1 LYIQIL
7 QFSYYKLE
15 IEKHITFML
24 TTSTRVRIQEILK
37 RIAKDNKVTLGERIY
52 INKFASRNQNVSA
65 WLRKAIHFQR
75 NELNSDPIDDLINGL
90 DLCSSEP
97 CSTYNPDRD
106 DLGEW
111 FTGAPSWIR
120 RS

>member
-1 LYIQIL
+1 
-7 QFSYYKLE
+7 
-15 IEKHITFML
+15 ML
-24 TTSTRVRIQEILK
+24 STSARIRIQEILTRMSK
-37 RIAKDNKVTLGERIY
+37 GKTVTLEERIY
-52 INKFASRNQNVSA
+52 INKYASRNQNVFN
-65 WLRKAIHFQR
+65 WLRKASNLQR
-75 NELNSDPIDDLINGL
+75 NKPSHNQIDELLDGL

-97 CSTYNPDRD
+97 YSTFDPNQN